1 MPYCGSRSSGSGL
14 YRNTLVREKPRVPRV
29 EPPSLPQQKA
39 PLHMHAYRIIHT
51 CYIYIYIYTHTHTR
65 TCTNPSLNIWEI
77 PKPESTSPQIFLLG
91 QIEFDCRPGAIA
103 QSLALREPKY
113 QEIPKRLF
121 LSATM
126 SVTAKQYGLWFGL
139 HACVCVCFCI
149 YMCVCVCVSVS
160 LCVCVCAFNV
170 YMYVCL
176 CVCVWVGA
184 CLFVCMC
191 VCVCVCVCVCGF
203 LFVRMGASSYVYATP
218 HTYIFDCLGLNFTLG
233 FGVWVPDAWVVWS

>member
-139 HACVCVCFCI
+139 HACVCVCVLYI
-149 YMCVCVCVSVS
+149 H
-160 LCVCVCAFNV
+160 
-170 YMYVCL
+170 
-176 CVCVWVGA
+176 
-184 CLFVCMC
+184 
-191 VCVCVCVCVCGF
+191 VCVCVCVCVSVRLRVCIQCIYVCVFVCVCVGGCMF
-203 LFVRMGASSYVYATP
+203 VCLYVCVCVCVCLCLWVFVRAHG
-218 HTYIFDCLGLNFTLG
+218 CK
-233 FGVWVPDAWVVWS
+233 